1 MGEGSLSADD
11 IDALL
16 SGAGDIEPSAPSS
29 GGGFD
34 FLSPG
39 NESPSSGGGGG
50 PSVDDI
56 MAALGPSSASVQSAP
71 IAPRTVPR
79 QQGGGSGNLN
89 LLRDVTLTLSVE
101 FGRTTMLIKDVL
113 KLSEGNIVE
122 LDKNAG
128 EDLDILVNG
137 KVIGK
142 GKIIIIDN
150 YYGIRIT
157 EIVDESKRIHI

>member
-16 SGAGDIEPSAPSS
+16 SGGDTESS
-29 GGGFD
+29 GSGSSSGDDFD
-34 FLSPG
+34 FLNAGAMTPKA
-39 NESPSSGGGGG
+39 SGGDGG

-56 MAALGPSSASVQSAP
+56 MAALGPSSAPMTSAP
-71 IAPRTVPR
+71 PKQAARSSST
-79 QQGGGSGNLN
+79 GNNLN
-89 LLRDVTLTLSVE
+89 LLRDVTLTLTVE

-113 KLSEGNIVE
+113 KLSEGDVVE
-122 LDKNAG
+122 LDKNVG

-142 GKIIIIDN
+142 GKIIVIDN
-150 YYGIRIT
+150 YYGVRIT